1 MNKFRVKTLINYIIE
16 IKSYSKNINKYEE
29 KCTQIYILHNNRDDD
44 ELIIE
49 SIKEQIYKENKY
61 KENKYKENKYKEN
74 KYNIESPMLSP
85 ICLDCID
92 IKCFCSYKT

>member
-29 KCTQIYILHNNRDDD
+29 KCTHIYILHNNRDDD

-49 SIKEQIYKENKY
+49 SIREQIYKENKY
-61 KENKYKENKYKEN
+61 KENKYRKN

-85 ICLDCID
+85 ICSSCRY
-92 IKCFCSYKT
+92 IKCFCSYKE

>member
-61 KENKYKENKYKEN
+61 KENKY
-74 KYNIESPMLSP
+74 NIESPMLSP